1 MTRHK
6 KAQAVR
12 RDARQADQGRQ
23 LHHSN
28 FLTGIA
34 LQNSIEGSG
43 CPVYGC
49 NGKGMVLGYNAN
61 YGGGVDVKIG
71 DHFFVNPERTSIP
84 FGDASGD
91 LSAGASDLSLQGLQP
106 AFSRIVADNRLQGFG
121 LERYLDRRQPVFLY
135 LTRDEM
141 PDRDLELLF
150 LGVSDTSVQ

>member
-1 MTRHK
+1 MTCHK

-71 DHFFVNPERTSIP
+71 CST
-84 FGDASGD
+84 GDASH
-91 LSAGASDLSLQGLQP
+91 
-106 AFSRIVADNRLQGFG
+106 
-121 LERYLDRRQPVFLY
+121 ERT
-135 LTRDEM
+135 TRAA
-141 PDRDLELLF
+141 
-150 LGVSDTSVQ
+150 TSTRCLRHGTR